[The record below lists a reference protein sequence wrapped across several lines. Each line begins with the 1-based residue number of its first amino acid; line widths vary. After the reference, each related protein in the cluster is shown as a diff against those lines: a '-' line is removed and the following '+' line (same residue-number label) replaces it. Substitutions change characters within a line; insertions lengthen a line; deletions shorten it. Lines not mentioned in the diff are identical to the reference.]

1 VLLVVLAIAGGFALV
16 HRLVRALLRLGLA
29 AAQRSAM
36 SGYAELSARRGD
48 LTALE
53 ERRDV
58 LHRVNALRRRQ
69 LLASGAWVFL
79 LVLPLVLGH
88 ALYAYAAASALWL
101 LPRRPL
107 LRVPGPPPPPG

>member
-1 VLLVVLAIAGGFALV
+1 VVLAIAGGFALT

-29 AAQRSAM
+29 AAQRSAV
-36 SGYAELSARRGD
+36 SGYTELSARRGD

-58 LHRVNALRRRQ
+58 LRRVDNLRRRQ

-79 LVLPLVLGH
+79 LVLPPVLGVTLH
-88 ALYAYAAASALWL
+88 AYAAASALWL

-107 LRVPGPPPPPG
+107 LRVPGPPPPTG